1 MSPITSTLSSSDS
14 IVGSVSQGTQSQV
27 TRIVVPSTNSLSQ
40 LTDVDITTLND
51 GSVLQYNTTSTSWV
65 AKTEI
70 TSDMTLNGGNFQGVN
85 NVSNITN

>member
-51 GSVLQYNTTSTSWV
+51 GSVLQYNTTNTSWV

-70 TSDMTLNGGNFQGVN
+70 TSDMTLNGGNF
-85 NVSNITN
+85 

>member
-70 TSDMTLNGGNFQGVN
+70 TSDMTLNGGNF
-85 NVSNITN
+85 

>member
-27 TRIVVPSTNSLSQ
+27 TRVVVPSTNSLSQ
-40 LTDVDITTLND
+40 LTDVDTTTLND

-70 TSDMTLNGGNFQGVN
+70 TSDMTLNGGNF
-85 NVSNITN
+85 

>member
-27 TRIVVPSTNSLSQ
+27 TRVVVPSTNSLSQ
-40 LTDVDITTLND
+40 LTDVDTTTLND

>member
-27 TRIVVPSTNSLSQ
+27 TRVVVPSTNSLSQ
-40 LTDVDITTLND
+40 LTDVDTTTLND

-65 AKTEI
+65 AKTEF
-70 TSDMTLNGGNFQGVN
+70 TSDMTLNGGNF
-85 NVSNITN
+85 

>member
-1 MSPITSTLSSSDS
+1 MSPITATLSSTDS

-27 TRIVVPSTNSLSQ
+27 TRVVVPSTNSLSQ

-51 GSVLQYNTTSTSWV
+51 GSVLQYNSSSTAWV

-70 TSDMTLNGGNFQGVN
+70 TSGMILNGGNFQGVN
-85 NVSNITN
+85 NGSNITN